1 MWHAGSMAL
10 AKLPSLVS
18 LTLSNCERVDCQVLA
33 QLAQAPILRDLLL
46 SGCAYI
52 RDEGIQSIAASCK
65 SLRRC
70 DPPGPYLTS
79 FVPASIA
86 MRLV

>member
-1 MWHAGSMAL
+1 MAL

-33 QLAQAPILRDLLL
+33 QLAQAPALQDLLV

-70 DPPGPYLTS
+70 RSY
-79 FVPASIA
+79 
-86 MRLV
+86 R

>member
-1 MWHAGSMAL
+1 MAL

-18 LTLSNCERVDCQVLA
+18 LNLSNCERVDCQVLA
-33 QLAQAPILRDLLL
+33 QLAHAPALHDLLL

-65 SLRRC
+65 SLRRY
-70 DPPGPYLTS
+70 DQSALT
-79 FVPASIA
+79 
-86 MRLV
+86 